1 MPKLERSRLD
11 LRKPC
16 YPRPAGVPESK
27 EHGSGSHPDNA
38 RARRVGRAS
47 ASWRIFRTSETTRHL
62 GRRGAGVYRSQ
73 LGPFAACRHTR
84 RQGGPRQ
91 QSHVIVA
98 HRDECAPRPSW
109 SFVIRV
115 HKFQKGC
122 CQTYY
127 FLSGVLSPA
136 GQRLQIQQVSCRPR
150 LPYDNNGPCE
160 ELELLLLYPHQH
172 IRPLCGN
179 ERAPAVIVSG
189 SETYVV

>member
-1 MPKLERSRLD
+1 MGAGATRTTLGPDELGGPRLRGGFSEPPKPQDTWED
-11 LRKPC
+11 
-16 YPRPAGVPESK
+16 G
-27 EHGSGSHPDNA
+27 
-38 RARRVGRAS
+38 
-47 ASWRIFRTSETTRHL
+47 
-62 GRRGAGVYRSQ
+62 GAGVYRSQ

-127 FLSGVLSPA
+127 FLSGVLSPEE
-136 GQRLQIQQVSCRPR
+136 QRLQIQQVSCRPR

-172 IRPLCGN
+172 IRPLCRN